1 MFGSQ
6 EPALNFARLER
17 WLPFFIAITSSK
29 QLMLLIAIVAIIALD
44 SGGRVADNGT
54 KFINAIDGSKRQRY
68 SDASGGSV

>member
-17 WLPFFIAITSSK
+17 WLPFFIAITTSK
-29 QLMLLIAIVAIIALD
+29 PLMLLIAIMEIIALD
-44 SGGRVADNGT
+44 SERTVADNGT